1 MSITL
6 HLSDEPELPASE
18 PAHAPEPRAPRGHG
32 KHQMSA
38 ATLKAMASGSI
49 PGLLRGE
56 SWQSARHYSTC
67 ATSAAKENQ
76 PTRNELRKAA
86 WAEAGRR

>member
-6 HLSDEPELPASE
+6 HLSDEPELPASA
-18 PAHAPEPRAPRGHG
+18 PAPEPRAPRGHG

-56 SWQSARHYSTC
+56 SWQSARHYTTG
-67 ATSAAKENQ
+67 A
-76 PTRNELRKAA
+76 PTGDKRQNTAD
-86 WAEAGRR
+86 RR